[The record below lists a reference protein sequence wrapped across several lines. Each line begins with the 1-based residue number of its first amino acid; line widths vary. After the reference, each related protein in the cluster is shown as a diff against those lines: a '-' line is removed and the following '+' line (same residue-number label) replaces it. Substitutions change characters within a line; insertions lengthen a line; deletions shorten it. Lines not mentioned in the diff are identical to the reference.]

1 MVDLARK
8 TLFFK
13 RISLNQKRTGL
24 SQLGQLL
31 ALLVCKVI
39 PDIVLLEFVARIL
52 LEFPDG

>member
-8 TLFFK
+8 PLFFK

-31 ALLVCKVI
+31 ALLVRKVI
-39 PDIVLLEFVARIL
+39 PDVVLLEFVARIL